1 MKAMLSSG
9 RLERFVRRA
18 LALHCPAPCKLLCGL
33 PQIGRGLKRVVK
45 AIGEVGQADDESQ
58 FHDLLLTI
66 VLPQI
71 FEHIITHSGRGPR
84 YHLNVMKR
92 GFVFYVEGYAA

>member
-9 RLERFVRRA
+9 RLERVVRRV

-45 AIGEVGQADDESQ
+45 PVGEVSQADDESQ

-84 YHLNVMKR
+84 YQLNVMKR
-92 GFVFYVEGYAA
+92 GFVFYVKGFAA